1 MRENDNM
8 DKQKKQVVTLYG
20 ASLIGMLF
28 GVCNSVINTHALS
41 PADYG
46 DVRYVQNIITFIST
60 ILLLGY
66 FASGSRLLAI
76 SKDEAKSRSIR
87 GCLIEILGILVLIT
101 IGLMFVLYGLHDFF
115 KPFPGKTLFLVSIP
129 VCAMP
134 LLLNYINTTSQGDN
148 QIGRIALA
156 RLLPSFLYLS
166 IAYFLYKQI
175 HVTSTIMVLL
185 QWGIG
190 TTVLLGIVLSSG
202 LSFKNTKEAYQSLKK
217 ENSSYGI
224 QLYYGSLAMVATQY
238 IGGITLGLFNMDNS
252 VVGFY
257 TLALTVTTPLQMVP
271 SIIGTTYFKKFAQE
285 TKIPRSVFRN
295 SLLITIGTN
304 VIFVLCIYPIVTLLY
319 SKEYADVG
327 LYAMLLSVGFS
338 LHGFGDFINRYLG
351 SHGQGRSIRNSSF
364 ACGFMLIIGNTLLA
378 YLCGVYGAIMTK
390 ILSSLFYVLTL
401 LYYYIKFTKAH
412 E

>member
-1 MRENDNM
+1 ME
-8 DKQKKQVVTLYG
+8 KQKKQIITLYG
-20 ASLIGMLF
+20 ASLTGMLF
-28 GVCNSVINTHALS
+28 GVCNSVINTHALPPS
-41 PADYG
+41 DYG
-46 DVRYVQNIITFIST
+46 DVRYIQNIITFIST
-60 ILLLGY
+60 VLLLGY

-76 SKDEAKSRSIR
+76 SKDEQKSKSLR
-87 GCLIEILGILVLIT
+87 GCMAEILGVLVLIT
-101 IGLMFVLYGLHDFF
+101 IGILIALYAFHDVF
-115 KPFPGKTLFLVSIP
+115 KPFPGKGLFLVSIP

-148 QIGRIALA
+148 QIGRIAMA
-156 RLLPSFLYLS
+156 RLLPSLLYLG

-190 TTVLLGIVLSSG
+190 TLVLLGIVLSSG
-202 LSFKNTKEAYQSLKK
+202 LSFRHTKEAFASLQA
-217 ENSSYGI
+217 ENKSYGI

-271 SIIGTTYFKKFAQE
+271 SIIGTTYFKKFAHE
-285 TKIPRSVFRN
+285 KKIPRSVFRN
-295 SLLITIGTN
+295 SLLVTLGTN
-304 VIFVLCIYPIVTLLY
+304 IIFVLCIYPIVTFLY
-319 SKEYADVG
+319 SKDYADVG
-327 LYAMLLSVGFS
+327 LYAMLLSLGFS

-351 SHGQGRSIRNSSF
+351 SHGQGRQIRNSSF
-364 ACGFMLIIGNTLLA
+364 ACGIMLIFGNTVLV
-378 YLCGVYGAIMTK
+378 YLCGVHGAILTK
-390 ILSSLFYVLTL
+390 ILSSLFYVITL
-401 LYYYIKFTKAH
+401 LYYYIKFTKVN

>member
-1 MRENDNM
+1 M
-8 DKQKKQVVTLYG
+8 DKQKKQIVTLYG
-20 ASLIGMLF
+20 ASLTGMLF
-28 GVCNSVINTHALS
+28 GVCNSVINTHALAPS
-41 PADYG
+41 DYG

-76 SKDEAKSRSIR
+76 SKDEQKSKSLR
-87 GCLIEILGILVLIT
+87 GCMAEILGVLVIVT
-101 IGLMFVLYGLHDFF
+101 IGILIALYAFHDIF
-115 KPFPGKTLFLVSIP
+115 KPFPGKGLFLVSIP

-148 QIGRIALA
+148 QIGRIAMA
-156 RLLPSFLYLS
+156 RLLPSLLYLG

-190 TTVLLGIVLSSG
+190 TLVLLGIVLSSG
-202 LSFKNTKEAYQSLKK
+202 LSFRNTKEAFASLQA
-217 ENSSYGI
+217 ENKSYGI

-271 SIIGTTYFKKFAQE
+271 SIIGTTYFKKFAHE

-295 SLLITIGTN
+295 SLLVTVGTN
-304 VIFVLCIYPIVTLLY
+304 IIFVLCIYPIVTFLY
-319 SKEYADVG
+319 SKDYADVG

-351 SHGQGRSIRNSSF
+351 SHGQGRQIRNSSF
-364 ACGFMLIIGNTLLA
+364 ACGIMLVLGNTILV
-378 YLCGVYGAIMTK
+378 YICGVYGAILTK
-390 ILSSLFYVLTL
+390 ILSSLFYVITL
-401 LYYYIKFTKAH
+401 LYYYIKFTKAN